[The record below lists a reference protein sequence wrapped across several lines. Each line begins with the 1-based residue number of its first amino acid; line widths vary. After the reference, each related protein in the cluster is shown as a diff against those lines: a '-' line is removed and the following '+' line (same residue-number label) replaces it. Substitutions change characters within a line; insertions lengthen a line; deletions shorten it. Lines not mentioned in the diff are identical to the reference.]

1 MLTTKIIIEW
11 GIFMKRFDWAVL
23 LLMAAVAVAT
33 VWIQEIVEP
42 LICLAAFV
50 GLFLI
55 LFLVAIVR
63 RTKLRKMKRK
73 AVELEKRIE
82 TERTALLSDISHSLR
97 MPVSIIQGYAEL
109 LKQGNVDKRT
119 ATEYLDK
126 ILEHTYRLTSMLSSK
141 LDNKSAAMSC
151 VLGEKQVVDLLS
163 LVQQQIEDLRASAV
177 TCGVS
182 MQVVAMDGPILV
194 NLDVQQIQRV
204 FFNLVENSVNHMGK
218 EGMVTILLTQKE
230 NFVSVTFRDDGLGMR
245 EEEVPY
251 IFTDN
256 FRGSNGKHGGGAGH
270 GLFLVK
276 EIIHAHGGEIS
287 ASSKP
292 GYGFSV
298 QFTLPLAKQ

>member
-1 MLTTKIIIEW
+1 
-11 GIFMKRFDWAVL
+11 MKRFDWAVL
-23 LLMAAVAVAT
+23 ILMAAVAVAA
-33 VWIQEIVEP
+33 VCIQEIVEP

-63 RTKLRKMKRK
+63 RAKFRKMKRK
-73 AVELEKRIE
+73 AIELEKR
-82 TERTALLSDISHSLR
+82 TEAERAALLSDISHSLR

-126 ILEHTYRLTSMLSSK
+126 ILEHTYRLTNMLSSK
-141 LDNKSAAMSC
+141 LDKKSSGMSC
-151 VLGEKQVVDLLS
+151 TLGEKQVVDLLAFI
-163 LVQQQIEDLRASAV
+163 QQQIEDLRTSAV

-182 MQVVAMDGPILV
+182 IHVVAMDEPILV
-194 NLDVQQIQRV
+194 NLDVQQMQRV
-204 FFNLVENSVNHMGK
+204 FFNLVENAVKHMGK

-230 NFVSVTFRDDGLGMR
+230 DCVSVTFRDDGLGMR
-245 EEEVPY
+245 EEEVPH
-251 IFTDN
+251 IFIDN
-256 FRGSNGKHGGGAGH
+256 FRGSNGKRSGGAGH

-292 GYGFSV
+292 GYGFSIH
-298 QFTLPLAKQ
+298 FTLPLAKQ